1 MARPSANPSGR
12 ETPMAILG
20 RYLRPHRGL
29 VALTLLLAGL
39 AQVLTLVDPLIFGLI
54 VDRYV
59 LAPGGRPESEL
70 VRGALF
76 WLLVAAGVALAARL
90 ASALQEYVMRLLVQS
105 IGRAMFDDGLRR
117 TLRLAFQEMEER
129 PSGETM
135 ALLTKVRTDTERFV
149 NASVTVLYSSL
160 VGVGF
165 LVWYGVTRSWLLI
178 PAFGIGVL
186 VLGSLTGLLSRR
198 IKTVQRQVVRE
209 TTRMSG
215 AITESLRN
223 IELVKSL
230 GLTRAEFRRLSGY
243 TQRIFDLEMAKVKR
257 VRGLAFLQAAI
268 INVLR
273 QSILFI
279 LLWLIFRKALSPG
292 ELIAFQFILNTIF
305 GPLQQMGNVLLNH
318 REAEASLAAFG
329 HLMAT
334 PVEERPEEP
343 VDVGEIESL
352 RFEDVSFRYR
362 GAAEDA
368 LDHIGFEARL
378 GDTIAFVGPSGSGKS
393 TLVKLLVGLYRP
405 TAGVVT
411 IDGVP
416 IHELRYNRVRRQI
429 GFVTQDPQL
438 FSGTIRENL
447 QLVKE
452 DATDEEML
460 EALRRASATP
470 LLTRSGQGLDTRVGE
485 SGLRVSGGE
494 RQRLSIARALLR
506 RPRLLIFDEA
516 TSALDSITEQE
527 IAASVREVS
536 GSRQHMVI
544 LIAHRLSTI
553 AHAGTIH
560 VLERGRIVETGS
572 HDELVERRGL
582 YYAMWRQQI
591 GEREPWG
598 APPREAAPPLDE
610 AAIAEDALVAE
621 A

>member
-1 MARPSANPSGR
+1 MNEGPAGAATR
-12 ETPMAILG
+12 EAPMRILG

-29 VALTLLLAGL
+29 VAATFLLAGL
-39 AQVLTLVDPLIFGLI
+39 AQVLTLVDPLVFGLI

-59 LAPGGRPESEL
+59 LAPAGRSEAEL
-70 VRGALF
+70 VRGALS
-76 WLLVAAGVALAARL
+76 WLLVAAVVALAARL
-90 ASALQEYVMRLLVQS
+90 AAALQEYVMRLLVQS
-105 IGRAMFDDGLRR
+105 VGRAMFDDGLRR
-117 TLRLAFQEMEER
+117 TLRLAFEETEER
-129 PSGETM
+129 SSGETM

-149 NASVTVLYSSL
+149 NAAVTVLYSSL

-165 LVWYGVTRSWLLI
+165 LVWYGVTRHWLLI

-209 TTRMSG
+209 TAKMSG

-223 IELVKSL
+223 IELVRSL
-230 GLTRAEFRRLSGY
+230 GLARTEFRRLSGY
-243 TQRIFDLEMAKVKR
+243 TRRIFDLEMAKVRR

-292 ELIAFQFILNTIF
+292 ELIAFQVILNTIF

-329 HLMAT
+329 RLLAT

-343 VDVGEIESL
+343 VDVGEISSL

-368 LDHIGFEARL
+368 LEHIAFSAEL
-378 GDTIAFVGPSGSGKS
+378 GDTVAFVGPSGSGKS

-405 TAGVVT
+405 TSGVIT

-416 IHELRYNRVRRQI
+416 IQELRVNRVRRQV

-438 FSGTIRENL
+438 FSGSIRENL
-447 QLVKE
+447 LLVKE

-470 LLTRSGQGLDTRVGE
+470 LLERSGRGLDTRLGE

-544 LIAHRLSTI
+544 LIAHRLSTV

-572 HDELVERRGL
+572 HDELVEKRGL

-591 GEREPWG
+591 GERGPWAVPAAVPGEPE
-598 APPREAAPPLDE
+598 EAAAGDDTLVP
-610 AAIAEDALVAE
+610 DA
-621 A
+621 